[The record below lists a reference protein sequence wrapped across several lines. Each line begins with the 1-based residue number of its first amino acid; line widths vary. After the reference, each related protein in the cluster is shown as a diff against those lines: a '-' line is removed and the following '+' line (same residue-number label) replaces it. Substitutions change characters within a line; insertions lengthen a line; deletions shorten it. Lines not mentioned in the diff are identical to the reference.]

1 MNPKH
6 LLVTSI
12 VLLFRESQQTNLTE
26 NSSELV
32 RQVISEVKL
41 PDHALTLDEEKGIL
55 NNLISTAHM
64 MCGNSVK
71 HLYDAEELLQRLRLD
86 CGEDQTLYKSFEE
99 SISSELDDL
108 KLKARCL
115 NLKRSLKEYFDQKK
129 VNDIIN
135 KASYSLK
142 FKPEEIPNLRSFV
155 EDVSN
160 QLEKF
165 RIKESTIDPAVI
177 SIMDFDN
184 PDTIKVVAEGIKNRE
199 EGGSYLKTGF
209 QLINRQT
216 GGLGLR
222 RGELVVVNALQ
233 HNYKS
238 GLTRAIFASIAM
250 CNTPVAAEGK
260 KPLLS
265 IISFED
271 TNADI
276 FEYLYKFIYENETK
290 KVADL
295 SLVSIDEMIN
305 YVISRLKSR
314 GWHIDIRHVNP
325 YVWSYR
331 NLCDYV
337 IEKEAEG
344 YEMQLC
350 CVDYLM
356 KLPTIGCDGN
366 AAGEALRNLF
376 ERTKAFFQAK
386 NITLMTPHQ
395 ISTDAKLMIREGRNN
410 FVKELPGRGYYA
422 GSKQLDQVFDLEFF
436 IHIEHVNGKAYLT
449 VQRGKHRKVEQ
460 TAMEHLYGVLPF
472 NECGPLLMDID
483 GKDLSLKAVGG
494 GPIGSG
500 EEVPFWMNN

>member
-12 VLLFRESQQTNLTE
+12 VLLFRESQQSNLTE
-26 NSSELV
+26 NSGDIV
-32 RQVISEVKL
+32 RQVITEVKL
-41 PDHALTLDEEKGIL
+41 PDHNLTLDEEKGIL

-71 HLYDAEELLQRLRLD
+71 HVYDPEELLQRLRLD
-86 CGEDQTLYKSFEE
+86 CGEDQNLYQSFVDG
-99 SISSELDDL
+99 ISGELEDAR
-108 KLKARCL
+108 LKARCL
-115 NLKRSLKEYFDQKK
+115 SFKRTLKEYFDHKK
-129 VNDIIN
+129 ITEIVN
-135 KASYSLK
+135 KAAYTLK
-142 FKPEEIPNLRSFV
+142 FKPEEIPNIRNFV
-155 EDVSN
+155 EDVYG
-160 QLEKF
+160 QLEKY
-165 RIKESTIDPAVI
+165 RVKESTVDPAVI

-184 PDTIKVVAEGIKNRE
+184 PDTLKAVAEGIKNRE
-199 EGGSYLKTGF
+199 EGGSYFKTGF
-209 QLINRQT
+209 QLVNRQT
-216 GGLGLR
+216 GGLGVR

-233 HNYKS
+233 HDYKS
-238 GLTRAIFASIAM
+238 GFSRAIFASIALH
-250 CNTPVAAEGK
+250 NVPVVKEGK

-276 FEYLYKFIYENETK
+276 FEYLYKFLYENETLK
-290 KVADL
+290 PADI
-295 SLVSIDEMIN
+295 SIISIDEMIS
-305 YVISRLKSR
+305 YVIGRLKSK

-337 IEKEAEG
+337 NEKEAEG

-350 CVDYLM
+350 LVDYLM
-356 KLPTIGCDGN
+356 KLPTIGCDGT
-366 AAGEALRNLF
+366 AGGEALRNLF

-386 NITLMTPHQ
+386 NITLFTPHQ

-410 FVKELPGRGYYA
+410 FVKELPGKGYYA
-422 GSKQLDQVFDLEFF
+422 GSKQLDQVYDLEFF
-436 IHIEHVNGKAYLT
+436 IHIEYVNGKAYLT
-449 VQRGKHRKVEQ
+449 VQRSKHRKVVQ
-460 TAMEHLYGVLPF
+460 TPIEHLYGVLPF
-472 NECGPLLMDID
+472 NECGPLLMDVD